1 MQLESVNR
9 DPHYE
14 KRLSAPIVT
23 PIREAEGGVSA
34 NSGGGIDV
42 GEEERERKLQ
52 TTKTKRTESDKDSC
66 CWLDG
71 DVMRERQRRG
81 E

>member
-34 NSGGGIDV
+34 NSGEGIDV
-42 GEEERERKLQ
+42 GEEERE
-52 TTKTKRTESDKDSC
+52 EAANDKDEEN
-66 CWLDG
+66 
-71 DVMRERQRRG
+71 RK
-81 E
+81 